1 MATREEEQRRRREEA
16 ERRAREDRMRQA
28 GVTPPSERR
37 ATTPSKPKA
46 PPKPGYDWVWNG
58 SAWVETKLGKDN
70 PPTQKLPD
78 GYEWSWSEET
88 QTWGFRQT
96 SPDPGPDPG
105 PDPDPPDDTTGTRP
119 PSPGQ
124 AWQWSEAEGK
134 WVRPPRD
141 GVAND
146 GFYKWDDDL
155 GWVQDTGK
163 MSAYEVLSAWF
174 KEYGIDDESSGQNS
188 LSSLIWGW
196 IKDDKSSDWIKLEL
210 RKTDQ
215 YRARFPGMEAISR
228 KGMAMSEAEY
238 VATERAYLQVLSAAG
253 LDSVYGNRADY
264 GRFIAS
270 EVSAQELAGRVQI
283 AKDYVN
289 MYAPQS
295 VKQQLRDLYGMD
307 DAQMAAYVLDTSEG
321 KKKSLA
327 ALESEYAKRQSQA
340 QVGGAAV
347 DTGLGISTPLR
358 DQIAEAGYN
367 YNQAM
372 TGLGRAKTEADPYRR
387 LGNLYGVATSTDE
400 LIQENFGLGGGAEA
414 TTKKRKLASKE
425 RAAFSGSSA
434 LSAGSLAANRIG
446 QV

>member
-1 MATREEEQRRRREEA
+1 MAVANRPGSGWRPNSDAKPEPT
-16 ERRAREDRMRQA
+16 
-28 GVTPPSERR
+28 
-37 ATTPSKPKA
+37 KPKA
-46 PPKPGYDWVWNG
+46 PPKPGYEWVWNG
-58 SAWVETKLGKDN
+58 SAWIETKLPKDR
-70 PPTQKLPD
+70 PPTQTLPD
-78 GYEWSWSEET
+78 GYEWVWNDST
-88 QTWGFRQT
+88 QSWGFTQM
-96 SPDPGPDPG
+96 SGGPGG
-105 PDPDPPDDTTGTRP
+105 DPPTQPRP
-119 PSPGQ
+119 PAPGQ
-124 AWQWSEAEGK
+124 AWQWSESENK

-163 MSAYEVLSAWF
+163 MSAYEVLSSWF
-174 KEYGIDDESSGQNS
+174 KEYGIDDDASGQDS
-188 LSSLIWGW
+188 LSSLIWNW
-196 IKDDKSSDWIKLEL
+196 IRDDKSSDWIKLEL

-215 YRARFPGMEAISR
+215 YKARFPGMEAISR

-264 GRFIAS
+264 GRFIAN

-295 VKQQLRDLYGMD
+295 VKQQLREFYGMD

-327 ALESEYAKRQSQA
+327 FLETEYTKRQAQA
-340 QVGGAAV
+340 QVGGAAI

-358 DQIAEAGYN
+358 DEIAEAGYN

-372 TGLGRAKTEADPYRR
+372 TGLGRAKVEADPYRR

-414 TTKKRKLASKE
+414 TTKKRKLASRE